1 MKKLLNKKGFT
12 LVELVVVIAIM
23 AIVLAIAIPFFS
35 TADARKDEVR
45 EYARSFYSNVQ
56 ELMIDERLAQTLLP
70 GDTKDTK
77 TTKYILVC
85 AEVDGDDPSYDGIQL
100 YMAHGVD
107 VSTMSAPWLLSYT
120 TNEKGKSAL
129 PEKDTYKAYEEF
141 GNSLR
146 KLLLGNERSGYYFAI
161 VDDKYRV
168 VCTYFVSALNSDT
181 DFASAYSEIKN
192 GTFNSAYLIGDKG
205 KERYTGAWPESLSD
219 KGALMFALP

>member
-56 ELMIDERLAQTLLP
+56 ELMIDERLANTLLP
-70 GDTKDTK
+70 GDTADKK
-77 TTKYILVC
+77 TTKFILVC
-85 AEVDGDDPSYDGIQL
+85 AAVDGNDSSYNGVQL

-107 VSTMSAPWLLSYT
+107 VSTLSAPWLLNYT
-120 TNEKGKSAL
+120 NSEL
-129 PEKDTYKAYEEF
+129 PENDLYKGYEEF

-181 DFASAYSEIKN
+181 DFDSAYSEIKN

-219 KGALMFALP
+219 KGGSMFTLP